1 MMIQIIQIPL
11 VSQSCLSFGR
21 LRQLL
26 GIDNLVLHMGPDEM
40 PGTWA
45 FYREGMSV
53 TLFLIQQTDNGYLLS
68 MDGLASYDDYRF
80 LPYLVD
86 SLSLCLNNEPFTS
99 DGCSAYELYNE
110 NWVADTMGEEVAYL
124 KCYLQLLVDSLS
136 LCLNNE
142 PFTSDGCSAYELY
155 NENWVADT
163 MGEEVAYLKCYL
175 QLGLKYYLSL
185 PIPST
190 NVYVDVATLRSV
202 GVSIHSATPRIYGY
216 VHYLL
221 RANRLPCDEEVDN
234 GPVEGAGEVEV
245 SIHSATP
252 RIYGYVHYLLRANR
266 LPCDEEVDN
275 GPVEGAG
282 EVEVDVPQ
290 HQSIGTVLSWQ
301 TDGSE
306 TTESYGREDVELL
319 LQLAEAYRRGE
330 PCDGVVL
337 NDSIGT
343 VLSWQTDGSETTESY
358 GREDVEL
365 LLQLAEAY
373 RRGEPCDGVVLNDIA
388 TIYEHGIGVE
398 ADAEVAAHWYREAIR
413 QGDHIGVEADAEVAA
428 HWYREAIRQGDHTFA
443 PTSLGD
449 LYRKGAGRI
458 AKDLH
463 RAVAAY
469 RQSVDPY
476 AWYRLG
482 QSYEEGWLP
491 TSLGDLYRKGA
502 GRIAKDLHRAV
513 AAYRQSVDPYAWYR
527 LGQSYEEGWLSTPDL
542 DKAMEYYHRAAAV
555 HHLPG
560 TGWGKATRKA
570 GSAPPI

>member
-1 MMIQIIQIPL
+1 MMIQIPL

-86 SLSLCLNNEPFTS
+86 SLSLCLNNE
-99 DGCSAYELYNE
+99 L
-110 NWVADTMGEEVAYL
+110 
-124 KCYLQLLVDSLS
+124 
-136 LCLNNE
+136 
-142 PFTSDGCSAYELY
+142 FTSDGCSAYELY

-245 SIHSATP
+245 
-252 RIYGYVHYLLRANR
+252 
-266 LPCDEEVDN
+266 
-275 GPVEGAG
+275 
-282 EVEVDVPQ
+282 DVPQ
-290 HQSIGTVLSWQ
+290 HQ
-301 TDGSE
+301 
-306 TTESYGREDVELL
+306 
-319 LQLAEAYRRGE
+319 
-330 PCDGVVL
+330 
-337 NDSIGT
+337 SIGT

-413 QGDHIGVEADAEVAA
+413 QGDH
-428 HWYREAIRQGDHTFA
+428 TFA
-443 PTSLGD
+443 
-449 LYRKGAGRI
+449 
-458 AKDLH
+458 
-463 RAVAAY
+463 
-469 RQSVDPY
+469 
-476 AWYRLG
+476 
-482 QSYEEGWLP
+482 P

-555 HHLPG
+555 HHHLALKRLG
-560 TGWGKATRKA
+560 LEH
-570 GSAPPI
+570 